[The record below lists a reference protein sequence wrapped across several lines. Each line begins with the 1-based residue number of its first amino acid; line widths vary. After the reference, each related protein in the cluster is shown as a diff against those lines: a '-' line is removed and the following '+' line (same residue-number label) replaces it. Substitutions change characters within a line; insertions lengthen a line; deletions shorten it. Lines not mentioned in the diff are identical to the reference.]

1 MYNESNNQEEI
12 VVECKVNDI
21 EEKNP
26 VKYRKKRKVAK
37 AVADVMC
44 AALCVCG
51 GYAAGSML
59 GNNSPESAIVQQ
71 GQTADNGQT
80 PADATA
86 TSNITFQTAGNSLN
100 KKSYTVAEI
109 AANYMSSVVAIT
121 AKSTEEV
128 YSMFGQTQQYES
140 EGAGSGIIIA
150 KTEEEL
156 IIATNN
162 HVIEGATA
170 LSVCFNDSEE
180 QIYEA
185 YAKGTDSSTDL
196 AVVAVKLDEIPD
208 EVLKT
213 LSIAVLGDSNE
224 CVIGEQ
230 VVAIGNALGYG
241 QSLTSGYVSALNRE
255 VVVDN
260 VTYTLI
266 QTDAAINPGNSG
278 GALFNMYGEVIGINS
293 VKLAANEVE
302 GIGYAIPI
310 SDAIP
315 ILNQLAEREVREL
328 VEEAEQGYLG
338 IAGSAVSSSM
348 ASGYKMP
355 VGIYVS
361 EVNEDS
367 AAEKAGIKKGDIITA
382 FDGMS
387 VTTMNQLKGYLQYYR
402 EGENVE
408 LTVNRLTEGEYKEM
422 KLQLTLQEKPE
433 SMTQETVPGQNDE
446 NSRNNGGYYGNDGS
460 YGYDMEDLFRYS
472 FNR

>member
-1 MYNESNNQEEI
+1 MYNETENQEEI
-12 VVECKVNDI
+12 VVECTVNEV
-21 EEKNP
+21 EEKAP
-26 VKYRKKRKVAK
+26 AGKAGRGRKVTK
-37 AVADVMC
+37 AVAGVMC
-44 AALCVCG
+44 AALCICG
-51 GYAAGSML
+51 GYAAGSMF
-59 GNNSPESAIVQQ
+59 GGRAPEQVVAQQ
-71 GQTADNGQT
+71 DKTEEGQTL
-80 PADATA
+80 PDATA
-86 TSNITFQTAGNSLN
+86 ASNLTFQTAGNNLN

-109 AANYMSSVVAIT
+109 AANWMSSVVAIT

-128 YSMFGQTQQYES
+128 YSMFGQTKQYES

-150 KTEEEL
+150 KTDEEL

-185 YAKGTDSSTDL
+185 YAKGADSSSDL
-196 AVVAVKLDEIPD
+196 AVVAVDLDDIPK

-213 LSIAVLGDSNE
+213 LSIAVLGDSE
-224 CVIGEQ
+224 ACVIGEQ

-260 VTYTLI
+260 VTYKLI

-293 VKLAANEVE
+293 VKLAANDVE

-310 SDAIP
+310 SDAMP
-315 ILNQLAEREVREL
+315 ILNQLAAREVREL
-328 VEEAEQGYLG
+328 VEEDEQGYLG
-338 IAGSAVSSSM
+338 ISGSAVSSTM
-348 ASGYKMP
+348 ASGYNMP

-361 EVNEDS
+361 EVVEDS
-367 AAEKAGIKKGDIITA
+367 AAENAGIKKGDILTA

-387 VTTMNQLKGYLQYYR
+387 VTTMNQLKGYQQYYR
-402 EGENVE
+402 EGEKVE
-408 LTVNRLTEGEYKEM
+408 VTVNRLVDGEYKE
-422 KLQLTLQEKPE
+422 LQLKLTLQEKPE
-433 SMTQETVPGQNDE
+433 ELKQDNEAETKNEESWNSGVNPG
-446 NSRNNGGYYGNDGS
+446 NG
-460 YGYDMEDLFRYS
+460 YGYDMDDIFRYF